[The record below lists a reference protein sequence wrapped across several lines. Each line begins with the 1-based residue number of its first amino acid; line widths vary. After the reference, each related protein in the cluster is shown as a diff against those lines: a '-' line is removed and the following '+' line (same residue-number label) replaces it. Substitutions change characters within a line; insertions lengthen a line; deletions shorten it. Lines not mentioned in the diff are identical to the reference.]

1 MLNADT
7 IKKLIEMKQNE
18 PDDLE
23 FIDSCFDSFEL
34 YHRAVIDEQ
43 KFVALYGGGALDQN
57 EFFKRRK
64 EVDDARTMCHNDILI
79 SVNALNRMAEQAGLE
94 PVYAGKVSKERPYR
108 REVANA
114 VFAYLEYIINNR

>member
-1 MLNADT
+1 MLNVNT
-7 IKKLIEMKQNE
+7 IAKLIELKQKD

-23 FIDSCFDSFEL
+23 FIDSCLDSFEL
-34 YHRAVIDEQ
+34 YHRAVLDEQ
-43 KFVALYGGGALDQN
+43 KFIKIYGGGALEES
-57 EFFKRRK
+57 EFSERRK
-64 EVDDARTMCHNDILI
+64 VVDDARTMYHNDILI